1 MKVQGSSVGLN
12 HNQPP
17 WTHVNLPHKPCY
29 KLQYNKEGKAYTLH
43 NLTITTSLALRDN
56 LHNWKMTWRKCT

>member
-29 KLQYNKEGKAYTLH
+29 KLQYNNEGKAY
-43 NLTITTSLALRDN
+43 
-56 LHNWKMTWRKCT
+56 